1 MESEAPS
8 LVTHLARR
16 ARDHESVLRFQPGA
30 SSGDLAW
37 QTITAVEFVG
47 RVAKLAKWLIQQQ
60 VTAGDRVILLSEN
73 RLEWLIADAAILA
86 VGAVSVP
93 LHTTLS
99 ASQLSTLT
107 ERAEPALAIIST
119 SQLAALLEKNRW
131 PVCCRNLLLLDAS
144 HDPSLSGFSITTT
157 SLDDVLSSDLLHDA
171 ADYLSSLA
179 EAIRGDQ
186 LASIVFTSGTSA
198 SPRGVMLSH
207 RNLAFE
213 AERLVAMFG
222 TEVSRRR
229 LVELPLSH
237 LLSRTCD
244 FFCWLVMGG
253 EMALA
258 ASPTNL
264 MADLATIRP
273 TYLIGVPR
281 LFERIAMGLRQQNVA
296 NIPGILQKVTGG
308 ELLACTCGGASLSS
322 EVAEFFASRGITIFE
337 GYGLTEA
344 SPVVSLNTPSAQRPA
359 TLGRAVLGTEIDL
372 AADGEIMVRGEH
384 VMLGYWRDE
393 AATRETIHEGWLLT
407 GDLGTI
413 DADGFL
419 QIVGRKKEMIV
430 ASSGRKVFPASIE
443 AKLTSISAVCHALVI
458 GEGRSSLAAMLVVH
472 CPQLRSE
479 FSQIDSAG
487 RLTDEE
493 FVAHPAVKQRIA
505 EQVKR
510 QLAGG
515 SSSEQVRRL
524 LLVPGP
530 FADPGDRVTAKFTL
544 ARPVILREFAAAIN
558 AIYEQ
563 PMWPELIGDERD
575 AR

>member
-30 SSGDLAW
+30 SRGDLAW
-37 QTITAVEFVG
+37 QTITAAEFAG
-47 RVAKLAKWLIQQQ
+47 RVAKLAKWLTQQQ

-119 SQLAALLEKNRW
+119 SQLAALLEQNRW
-131 PVCCRNLLLLDAS
+131 PVCCRNLLLLDSIVDAS
-144 HDPSLSGFSITTT
+144 SRFSISTT
-157 SLDDVLSSDLLHDA
+157 SLEDVLAKEFTFDA
-171 ADYLSSLA
+171 VDYLSSLA
-179 EAIRGDQ
+179 EAIHGDQ

-222 TEVSRRR
+222 TTVSRRR

-344 SPVVSLNTPSAQRPA
+344 SPVVSLNTPSAHRPA

-384 VMLGYWRDE
+384 VMLGYWRDD
-393 AATRETIHEGWLLT
+393 AATRETIHEGWLMT

-493 FVAHPAVKQRIA
+493 LVAHPSVKQRIA

-544 ARPVILREFAAAIN
+544 ARPVILREFAAAID
-558 AIYEQ
+558 AMYEQ
-563 PMWPELIGDERD
+563 PTWPELIGDEGD